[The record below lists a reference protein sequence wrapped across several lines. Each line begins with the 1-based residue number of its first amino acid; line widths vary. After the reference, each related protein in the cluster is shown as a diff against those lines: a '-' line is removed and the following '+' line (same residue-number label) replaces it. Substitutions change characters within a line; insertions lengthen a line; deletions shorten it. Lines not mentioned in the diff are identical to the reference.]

1 MNTETL
7 DASFHDEKSDFS
19 HPFGSYFP
27 IPFIGFGI
35 VMILGGLYE
44 LLSLSIYS
52 ILLLPIGIVFV
63 FAKKGTTVSFS
74 LGKYEEYFGLFKWK
88 WGAWKSLPMCE
99 YISVFSAVE
108 TQEIWAKSQTT
119 TLSQGVIFVNLI
131 HSRNQRLSVYKTDNL
146 EKAFKV
152 AQLFADNL
160 NLDIFDATNREKNW
174 IRRGG

>member
-1 MNTETL
+1 MPPETL
-7 DASFHDEKSDFS
+7 DSPFHDEKSDFS

-27 IPFIGFGI
+27 IPFMGFGI

-44 LLSLSIYS
+44 LLSLSLYS
-52 ILLLPIGIVFV
+52 VLLIPIGIVFV

-74 LGKYEEYFGLFKWK
+74 SGKYKEYFGLFKWK
-88 WGAWKSLPMCE
+88 WGTWKSIPICE

-108 TQEIWAKSQTT
+108 TQQIWAKSQTT
-119 TLSQGVIFVNLI
+119 KLSLGVIFVNLI
-131 HSRNQRLSVYKTDNL
+131 HCRNQRLSVYKTDNL

-152 AQLFADNL
+152 AHLFANNL

-174 IRRGG
+174 IRREG